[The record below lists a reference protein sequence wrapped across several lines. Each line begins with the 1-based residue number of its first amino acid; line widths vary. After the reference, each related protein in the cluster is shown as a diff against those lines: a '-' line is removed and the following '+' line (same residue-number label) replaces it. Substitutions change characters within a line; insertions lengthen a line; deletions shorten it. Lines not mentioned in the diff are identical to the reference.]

1 MTAGS
6 RNTDSGAPSAISWP
20 KLSTATRWHRL
31 LMVSMSCSI
40 ITMPTP
46 NWACKSF
53 SMPMK
58 RRLPFV
64 SRPAS
69 TSSSSSSFGFVA
81 SALATS
87 SALSSVSA
95 SSLAASRPALS
106 SRLVK
111 SRISS
116 ILRMSTLPVPKRCA
130 TIRFSRT
137 LNSCIGCGI
146 WKVRP
151 RPRRARWYMGVA
163 MMSRPSKR
171 MAPLVG
177 RTRPE
182 IALKRVVLP
191 APLAPTRPITS
202 WLPTFRVTRSTAV
215 KPPKRTETLSSSS
228 MFFSLGLGLLF
239 TLEQLAQQRQQA
251 VRAEHDHRH
260 QQHPQHQL
268 VAGGYQRLEDQLVDQ
283 IHHHRAEYRAE
294 DGAVAAKDGCHD
306 GQSHP
311 QAAESVIGFQKVDVV
326 GVEGAE
332 QARHKG

>member
-6 RNTDSGAPSAISWP
+6 RKTASGVPSAISWP

-31 LMVSMSCSI
+31 LMVSISCSI
-40 ITMPTP
+40 MTMPTP
-46 NWACKSF
+46 KAACKSF

-87 SALSSVSA
+87 SAVNSVSA
-95 SSLAASRPALS
+95 SSLAASRSALFA
-106 SRLVK
+106 RLVK

-116 ILRMSTLPVPKRCA
+116 ILRISTLPVPKRCA

-137 LNSCIGCGI
+137 VNSCIGCGI

-151 RPRRARWYMGVA
+151 SPRRARWYMGVA
-163 MMSRPSKR
+163 MISRPSKR
-171 MAPLVG
+171 MAPLLG

-182 IALKRVVLP
+182 MALNKVVLP

-202 WLPTFRVTRSTAV
+202 WLPTFKVTRSTAV

-228 MFFSLGLGLLF
+228 MYFLLLF

-251 VRAEHDHRH
+251 VRAEHDHRY

-268 VAGGYQRLEDQLVDQ
+268 VASGNQRLEDQLVDQ
-283 IHHHRAEYRAE
+283 VHHHRAEY
-294 DGAVAAKDGCHD
+294 GAVAAKDGCHD